1 MGPGSETQVKESRW
15 RVQGPGSHFSGMPK
29 LTLLLT
35 LFPERNSAPS
45 HIFKASLEEVIV
57 LYSEKM
63 KAKYMNEDV

>member
-15 RVQGPGSHFSGMPK
+15 KVQGPGSGMPK

-45 HIFKASLEEVIV
+45 HIFKTSLEEVIV
-57 LYSEKM
+57 LYSEKV